1 MERSAIV
8 FSSFAVSALLALAG
22 CSSSAEKRSVGYVS
36 SANARQVG
44 GESNQKLKLAAN
56 PPPKDKPVVMVF
68 GGSFSPMHMGHLK
81 TAQNAIRLLRESGYK
96 VRKLI
101 MCPSPDRILVEKL
114 GAAAYPLED
123 RLALGKVS
131 VQGLKDIE
139 VSGDAAREAENFQ
152 GELRRTQLADWAQ
165 RLYPDATIVNVT
177 GEDQATGPGHEPPGF
192 PSLYVGTP
200 GSNHAGYYY
209 LALARREGTISSTKI
224 RELIAENK
232 PIPPHFMHPDALRR
246 LADVVAKRKKVRM
259 QDEHD
264 QESQK
269 GQARYG
275 ESTAAEVRN

>member
-131 VQGLKDIE
+131 VQGLKDIFIE
-139 VSGDAAREAENFQ
+139 IYRSLGRCCAGGGKFSRRAQTDAARGLGAAPLSGCDHRQ
-152 GELRRTQLADWAQ
+152 RHRR
-165 RLYPDATIVNVT
+165 
-177 GEDQATGPGHEPPGF
+177 
-192 PSLYVGTP
+192 
-200 GSNHAGYYY
+200 GSSDRAWSRASRFSVAVRWHA
-209 LALARREGTISSTKI
+209 RQQS
-224 RELIAENK
+224 
-232 PIPPHFMHPDALRR
+232 RR
-246 LADVVAKRKKVRM
+246 LLLSGACAARGHHFIDEDSRADCGK
-259 QDEHD
+259 QTD
-264 QESQK
+264 S
-269 GQARYG
+269 
-275 ESTAAEVRN
+275 AALHASGRSAALG